1 MPGALP
7 LLLVAIITPTGT
19 WHVGAPGNPVR
30 TRPLI
35 SSGHRF
41 STGTGPAT
49 QSSIVVRGQHSRG
62 AMPAASPH
70 EGSAPQPDGLRTLAL
85 ATAGLDA
92 SAPPLAVRVRG
103 PPSSSAWFR
112 RST

>member
-19 WHVGAPGNPVR
+19 WHVGSPGASAS

-35 SSGHRF
+35 SSGHRI
-41 STGTGPAT
+41 SAGSGQAA
-49 QSSIVVRGQHSRG
+49 QRSIVVRGQHSRG
-62 AMPAASPH
+62 AMPAASSD
-70 EGSAPQPDGLRTLAL
+70 EWSIPQPDGLRTLAV
-85 ATAGLDA
+85 ATAGPNP

-103 PPSSSAWFR
+103 PPGLSA
-112 RST
+112 